1 LRIGFTRSPAGS
13 QQQAEHQGVRHHR
26 HGLKVVPDAQV
37 SSPPGLGSISPP
49 AAGIPRAGQDL
60 ALLGAIGWADG
71 AVALHLLD
79 HAGARL

>member
-1 LRIGFTRSPAGS
+1 VI
-13 QQQAEHQGVRHHR
+13 
-26 HGLKVVPDAQV
+26 PDAQV
-37 SSPPGLGSISPP
+37 SSPPGSGSISPP

-60 ALLGAIGWADG
+60 AWLAAIGWTDG